1 MKKLLF
7 ALVLLCVVSFCYGQD
22 IHFSQFYNSPLT
34 INPALTGK
42 ENAKYRA
49 NLNYRG
55 QWYTIGNSRGISTI
69 AASGDMRV
77 LEDALPSYDNLGIGL
92 QFFHDSAGD
101 GYYNTTS
108 IAPSIAYHK
117 ALGYNHKIAA
127 GLQPGY
133 ANTSLDFSG
142 LTFEEQYIGTGF
154 DQSLPTGE
162 NFATDNRGY
171 FDLGGGILYSY
182 RSSDES
188 WSAYGGGSLFHINSP
203 EINLLDG
210 TAYNRPVRKVLN
222 GGATMFLQN
231 GFVVSPSVLY
241 MEQSGATELT
251 VGAIAGR
258 TLGNP
263 RMVGANKSVYGG
275 VFWRKDDAIIGKA
288 GLQWD
293 NMQLGISSDFAI
305 SDISDPL
312 GLSSALEFSLTFLG
326 EPEDESQPIFCPT
339 F

>member
-1 MKKLLF
+1 MKKLF
-7 ALVLLCVVSFCYGQD
+7 FCVLAVCTVTICFGQD

-42 ENAKYRA
+42 EDAKYRV

-55 QWYTIGNSRGISTI
+55 QWYTIGDSRGISTM
-69 AASGDMRV
+69 AASGDIRV
-77 LEDALPSYDNLGIGL
+77 LEDALPTYDNLGIGL

-108 IAPSIAYHK
+108 IAPSVAYHK
-117 ALGYNHKIAA
+117 ALGYNHKIAV

-133 ANTSLDFSG
+133 GHTSLDFSN
-142 LTFEEQYIGTGF
+142 LYFEEQYIGTGF

-162 NFATDNRGY
+162 NFATDSRGY
-171 FDLGGGILYSY
+171 FDLGAGLYYSF

-188 WSAYGGGSLFHINSP
+188 WSAYAGGSMFHINAP

-210 TAYNRPVRKVLN
+210 TVYHRPVRKVLN
-222 GGATMFLQN
+222 GGGTMYLAN
-231 GFVVSPSVLY
+231 GIVVSPSVLY

-251 VGAIAGR
+251 VGALAGK
-258 TLGNP
+258 TIGNP
-263 RMVGANKSVYGG
+263 RVVGPSKAVYGG
-275 VFWRKDDAIIGKA
+275 IFWRKDDAIIGKV
-288 GLQWD
+288 GLQWN
-293 NMQLGISSDFAI
+293 NMQLGLSSDFAI

-312 GLSSALEFSLTFLG
+312 GLSSALEFSLTILG
-326 EPEDESQPIFCPT
+326 EREDDSKPIFCPT